1 MGNHLVETFS
11 LGKVV
16 TTSEKI
22 VKLYEKYQVKGKYL
36 YKQLGNVLPVSK
48 RVQIELS
55 DHYTTAW
62 IWIDNFRWVEFPLS
76 QATNLIKTLPSGLT
90 WGAVKS
96 SIHYEVQDEKY
107 TSKEFRKE
115 IEKELEFGL
124 DRLGNLLLANQEEIY
139 RFVTETNRN
148 KSKDV
153 ADKDTIKQNLKRLGL
168 YNISNIDD

>member
-1 MGNHLVETFS
+1 MSVLN
-11 LGKVV
+11 LGKSI
-16 TTSEKI
+16 TS
-22 VKLYEKYQVKGKYL
+22 
-36 YKQLGNVLPVSK
+36 
-48 RVQIELS
+48 
-55 DHYTTAW
+55 
-62 IWIDNFRWVEFPLS
+62 PLTFG
-76 QATNLIKTLPSGLT
+76 AT
-90 WGAVKS
+90 KS
-96 SIHYEVQDEKY
+96 PICYEVSDKKY

-115 IEKELEFGL
+115 IEKELEFSL